1 MVKPRPSIW
10 ASSMRVETPKHPPII
25 SRQRHHR
32 AEVAPAF
39 AGSGGK
45 VEHFTPEQ
53 DEPRRRQHLPDDQP
67 RQAGQEAGQQEERAR
82 RDEAD
87 AQRQGAHPAQGFIRR
102 VLFHHP
108 SPRFHS
114 PQERRA
120 ERRCPARRR
129 DTRRNR
135 HPRGHPWEH
144 PAFWPDGGLSPARR
158 RR

>member
-10 ASSMRVETPKHPPII
+10 ASSIRVETPKHPPII
-25 SRQRHHR
+25 SRQSTTEPKSHRH
-32 AEVAPAF
+32 AP
-39 AGSGGK
+39 GRV
-45 VEHFTPEQ
+45 VEYLAPQQ

-67 RQAGQEAGQQEERAR
+67 RQAGQEAGQQEERTR

-114 PQERRA
+114 PQEKRA

-135 HPRGHPWEH
+135 HPRGHPWKH

-158 RR
+158 RRR